1 MTIRQ
6 RMFGSDTPFCAWLR
20 RQQKELPSYSETC
33 GFVAS
38 DNDVH
43 IHRYMTEV
51 DGRGTREIQ
60 ALMFLEIKTRGGKV
74 HDSQRDTL
82 VKLHACLGKC
92 KIEFD
97 GQAIRHFG
105 VSFIFLSGT
114 DPDDSE
120 TIHWGRFDPRD
131 ESSRVIRGKKITKE
145 KLLKLLRFEL
155 HPDNL
160 EPRPFRRHH
169 KTTQIVELVKTPL
182 GFVCEEIVTK
192 RS

>member
-1 MTIRQ
+1 MNRP

-20 RQQKELPSYSETC
+20 RQQEELPSYSETC

-43 IHRYMTEV
+43 IHCYMTEI
-51 DGRGTREIQ
+51 DSRGTREIQ
-60 ALMFLEIKTRGGKV
+60 ALMFLEIKTRGGRV

-82 VKLHACLGKC
+82 VKLHACLAKGN
-92 KIEFD
+92 IVFS
-97 GQAIRHFG
+97 GQTIRHFG
-105 VSFIFLSGT
+105 VSFIFLSGM

-120 TIHWGRFDPRD
+120 TIYWGRFDQSKPF
-131 ESSRVIRGKKITKE
+131 SRVIRGKKITKE
-145 KLLKLLRFEL
+145 QLLKLLRFEL

-160 EPRPFRRHH
+160 APRPFRRHH
-169 KTTQIVELVKTPL
+169 KTRQIVELVKTPL
-182 GFVCEEIVTK
+182 GFVCEEIITK